1 MKTLT
6 YSQLI
11 EKLQNSK
18 GAVIVGIEA
27 LTDAKP
33 LKTAVIREWQGGDD
47 FATKKIANTFDGIN
61 KQVRAVGFV
70 GANYGESVKREGA
83 RQGAESAAEFVAES
97 RPWGEWVVPS
107 KVATHKGEFYLRTQS
122 TPGQRE
128 RQPARLLAYRDN
140 AGQFLSPDEVKPFL
154 PKKAESAKQTSAGL
168 AKKVNI
174 REYKFSSLL
183 KVRIGGETFKV
194 VKS

>member
-1 MKTLT
+1 MKTIT
-6 YSQLI
+6 HKQLV

-33 LKTAVIREWQGGDD
+33 LKTG
-47 FATKKIANTFDGIN
+47 NPFDGIN

-70 GANYGESVKREGA
+70 GANYAKAVQREGE
-83 RQGAESAAEFVAES
+83 RQGAEGAAEFVAES

-140 AGQFLSPDEVKPFL
+140 AGKFLSPDEVKPFL
-154 PKKAESAKQTSAGL
+154 PKRAESAKQASAGL
-168 AKKVNI
+168 AEKVNV